1 MPQSDTGALNFI
13 NGIGRSLN
21 AAFPLPFASSRQNA
35 VSLEEEAKLIQMVGK
50 NQGNGILGFLAVYLR
65 LERNQLVDDLF
76 FSRQKFSGSDFSRQ
90 KLAFP
95 TTDCGFSTDSLIV
108 FESKKAPLFPLQYTF
123 ASSIK
128 VAFMQSQC
136 IPAAQSSANVDPT
149 MRENA
154 KCCVKPASSCIARL

>member
-65 LERNQLVDDLF
+65 LERRNQLVDDLF

-123 ASSIK
+123 ARLHKSS
-128 VAFMQSQC
+128 FH
-136 IPAAQSSANVDPT
+136 
-149 MRENA
+149 A
-154 KCCVKPASSCIARL
+154 KPMHSGGSKLS